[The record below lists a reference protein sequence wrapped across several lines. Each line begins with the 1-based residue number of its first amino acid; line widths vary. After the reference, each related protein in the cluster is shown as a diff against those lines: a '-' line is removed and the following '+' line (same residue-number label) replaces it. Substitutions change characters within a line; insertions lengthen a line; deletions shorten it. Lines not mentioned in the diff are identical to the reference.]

1 MALWVAVLLFFLFV
15 TGSVLS
21 YRAYFRG
28 VGRLFLVSGI
38 VLSLLSLVTLFYVA
52 AGVFLVSSVQ

>member
-1 MALWVAVLLFFLFV
+1 MILWVAGLLFFLFV
-15 TGSVLS
+15 IGTALS

-28 VGRLFLVSGI
+28 CGRLYLVSGI
-38 VLSLLSLVTLFYVA
+38 ILSLLSLVTLFYVA